1 MDGIRLLSRR
11 TSALSAV
18 AAAVAAAVLGLAP
31 AAPAVAG
38 PQVSTAPAP
47 GQPQPLAGQHVRE
60 DPPDVRGLSVD
71 DARKALQQ
79 WNRSVVIQLVP
90 ERMPAGVDESTVV
103 VTSSTLLNPP
113 SSPSITVQRPVM
125 RLSLGSRVPDL
136 TGMTSAAAAQAL
148 VTRGLRL
155 VPPSPRPEPTW
166 VVSAQQ
172 VPPGTIV
179 EFGATVTA
187 TFAAPETGPPT
198 LVLVGA
204 AGLVLLLLALA
215 TAVGVRASRR
225 RARRRRDRL
234 AAGVRLETHS
244 GQVVG
249 PELTEHAGTVSVRL
263 EPHHDRGTLRMEE
276 IHR

>member
-1 MDGIRLLSRR
+1 MDGIRPLSRR

-18 AAAVAAAVLGLAP
+18 AAAVAAAVVGAAF

-38 PQVSTAPAP
+38 PRASIAPAP
-47 GQPQPLAGQHVRE
+47 GHTQPLAGQHVRE

-71 DARKALQQ
+71 DARKALQA
-79 WNRSVVIQLVP
+79 WNRNVAIQVLP
-90 ERMPAGVDESTVV
+90 ERLPAGVDESTVV
-103 VTSSTLLNPP
+103 VISSTLLNAP

-136 TGMTSAAAAQAL
+136 TGMTTAEAAQAL

-155 VPPSPRPEPTW
+155 SPPSPRPEPTW

-172 VPPGTIV
+172 LPPGTIV
-179 EFGATVTA
+179 EFGAPVSA
-187 TFAAPETGPPT
+187 TFVAPETGPPN

-204 AGLVLLLLALA
+204 AGLLLLLLVLAIALSI
-215 TAVGVRASRR
+215 RASRR

-234 AAGVRLETHS
+234 AAAVRLQTHP

-276 IHR
+276 VHR

>member
-18 AAAVAAAVLGLAP
+18 AAAVAAAVVGVAL

-38 PQVSTAPAP
+38 AQVPTAQA
-47 GQPQPLAGQHVRE
+47 QPLAGQHVRE

-71 DARKALQQ
+71 DARKALQA
-79 WNRSVVIQLVP
+79 WNRSVVIQVVP
-90 ERMPAGVDESTVV
+90 ERLPAGVNESTVV
-103 VTSSTLLNPP
+103 VASSTLLNPP
-113 SSPSITVQRPVM
+113 SSPSITVQRTVM

-136 TGMTSAAAAQAL
+136 IGMTSAAAAQAL

-155 VPPSPRPEPTW
+155 APPSPRPEPTW
-166 VVSAQQ
+166 AVSAQQ

-179 EFGATVTA
+179 EFGATVAA
-187 TFAAPETGPPT
+187 TFAAPETRPPT
-198 LVLVGA
+198 LVLVGG
-204 AGLVLLLLALA
+204 AGLVLLLLGLA
-215 TAVGVRASRR
+215 TALAIRASRR

-234 AAGVRLETHS
+234 AAAVRLETHP